1 MSKLRVGII
10 GLGLGRRRAAGF
22 AQNDAAEV
30 AALCD
35 TDGDKVKAVLAEHPG
50 ATGYS
55 DYRDMLKAEKLDI
68 VVVATPDWLHL
79 EQALAALE
87 CGCNLLVEKPMVT
100 SLHDAATL
108 IAAVEKSGLLCMVGQ
123 NYRRTPIPALTKQL
137 IEDGTLGTVFHVVT
151 DHLADKRK
159 QFARSPWYASSEHP
173 RAALLGTGIHAV
185 DMVRWLGGEVEEA
198 FGYGNHMAYEE
209 FPDDDFTIA
218 AYRLSTGAIGRA
230 VVAYGAIIPPGTG
243 SMRIT
248 VYGSKGTVKD
258 GKLYTD
264 ADEGRDWRELPL
276 PDLKDS
282 FWDEVDDL
290 LECLQNDT
298 KPIVDARE
306 GARNVAAC
314 LAAVE
319 ASKTGRPVAP
329 ARF

>member
-1 MSKLRVGII
+1 MSQLRVGII

-22 AQNDAAEV
+22 AQNEAAQV
-30 AALCD
+30 CALCD
-35 TDGDKVKAVLAEHPG
+35 VDGDKVKAVLEEHPG
-50 ATGYS
+50 ANGYS
-55 DYRDMLKAEKLDI
+55 DYQEMLRAEKLDI
-68 VVVATPDWLHL
+68 VDVATPDWLHL
-79 EQALAALE
+79 EQCLAALRHE
-87 CGCNLLVEKPMVT
+87 CHVLLEKPMVT

-108 IAAVEKSGLLCMVGQ
+108 VDEVEKSGMQLMVGQ

-151 DHLADKRK
+151 DHLANKRR
-159 QFARSPWYASSEHP
+159 QFARAPWYASSEYP

-209 FPDDDFTIA
+209 FPDDDFTVA
-218 AYRLSTGAIGRA
+218 LYRLSNGAIGRV
-230 VVAYGAIIPPGTG
+230 VVAYGAILPSGAG
-243 SMRIT
+243 SMKIT
-248 VYGSKGTVKD
+248 VYGSKGTVMD

-264 ADEGRDWRELPL
+264 ADEGSQWREPPL
-276 PDLKDS
+276 PELKDS
-282 FWDEVDDL
+282 FWAEVDHF
-290 LECLQNDT
+290 LECLQTDT
-298 KPIVDARE
+298 RPIVDVRE

-319 ASKTGRPVAP
+319 AARTARPVAP

>member
-1 MSKLRVGII
+1 MSELRVGII

-22 AQNDAAEV
+22 AANDAAQV
-30 AALCD
+30 AAVCD
-35 TDGDKVKAVLAEHPG
+35 IDGDKVKAVLEEHPG
-50 ATGYS
+50 ATGYA
-55 DYRDMLKAEKLDI
+55 DCGDMLKSENLDI

-87 CGCNLLVEKPMVT
+87 SGCHILVEKPMVT
-100 SLHDAATL
+100 TLHDAATL
-108 IAAVEKSGLLCMVGQ
+108 VDAVEKSGLQCIVGQ

-137 IEDGTLGTVFHVVT
+137 IEDGALGDVFHIVT
-151 DHLADKRK
+151 DHLANKRG
-159 QFARSPWYASSEHP
+159 QFARCPWYASAEHP

-198 FGYGNHMAYEE
+198 FGYGNHMAYPE

-218 AYRLSTGAIGRA
+218 VYRLSTGAVGRA
-230 VVAYGAIIPPGTG
+230 VVAYGAIIPPGAG

-258 GKLYTD
+258 GKLFT
-264 ADEGRDWRELPL
+264 DEGDGKEWRDLPL
-276 PDLKDS
+276 PELKDS
-282 FWDEVDDL
+282 FWAEVDHFI
-290 LECLQNDT
+290 ECIQSAT
-298 KPIVDARE
+298 TPIVDVRE

-319 ASKTGRPVAP
+319 ASKTRRPVAP